1 MHHLFRHPILFILLV
16 ALVASLIGPG
26 EVAGATVSIPPDV
39 PTDNSTHSQDAL
51 LLFEEISTNLPGVS
65 LNSADWGDYDG
76 DGDPDILLAGCG
88 TPGSIWSCQGNH
100 LARVYRNEG
109 GGTFTDINA
118 GLTGVARAAVAWGDY
133 DRDGDLDIVLT
144 GNNGSADLT
153 KIYRNNGNSTFTDI
167 NAGLQAVAD
176 SAVAWGDYDGD
187 GDADLAVTGA
197 QSAKVYRNDGNG
209 TFTSA
214 STLLGVSWGSAA
226 WADFDRD
233 NDLDLLLTGWSYN
246 APSGPT
252 ARIYRNSAGAFSFVS
267 SGLIAVFENEN
278 SALAGDYDGD
288 GDPDVLLAGCTTSTC
303 ANLAATTVFR
313 NDGNNVFTNAGASLA
328 TAALGSSDWGD
339 YDGDG
344 RPDIVLAGCSTYA
357 SPNCSSLV
365 GKVYH
370 NTGAGFTEVAALQ
383 GIVQGV
389 VAWGDYDRDGDLDIL
404 LSGHTGSNAVTK
416 IYRNNSTPST
426 SSVSGRV
433 TDSSGNPLSGVTI
446 FDGAGHTTTSDANGY
461 YTLSGL
467 PAGTYTVTA
476 AKAGYTFAPP
486 SHTVTV
492 PPNATNQDFVGTVTC
507 AGGTTAVDVL
517 LVIDHSGSMYG
528 QPLADEKVAAKGFV
542 DRMNL
547 SQDQVGLASFA
558 SSAGLDQQ
566 LTHNGTAVKNAI
578 DALVASGNTNM
589 GDGINAAQAEL
600 QSVRHNPAARPVM
613 LLMSDGVP
621 NVGPDPIAAAQTA
634 KNAGTRIFAVGL
646 GGVDENLMRQI
657 ASSPSDYYYAPTS
670 NDLQAIYQAIA
681 GIVTC
686 SPAKVKVSPPSKRV
700 PISAGNFTMDI
711 VAQDVSNLGAY
722 QVELTFNPA
731 IVHVVSVSPGPFLGS
746 TGRTVSPVGPI
757 IDNNLGKVTFG
768 AFTFGPQPGVNG
780 TGVLA
785 TVTFQPRAHGTSS
798 LHLQNLQ
805 VADPASN
812 PIPGVTTEDGQVEI
826 VSCFGDFDG
835 DNDVDI
841 FDLQLASS
849 HWNCMA
855 GQSCYEVRFDTEPDG
870 DIDVIDL
877 QRFAAAWG
885 TQCTM
890 NPGSTG
896 QDHRWQIPAQ
906 QFTTQSPA
914 AVRMS
919 LLPAAADVGLGN
931 QFTLTVRIQD
941 AVSIGAFQ
949 TDVIFDPT
957 MLHVQ
962 GVSIG
967 NFLGST
973 GRSVAPVGP
982 VIDNTS
988 GRVTF
993 GAFTFGSQAGAS
1005 GDGDLAHVR
1014 FLAHGL
1020 GQTTASFRQT
1030 SLGDTQGNVIYLGS
1044 LDDSTIRVVQQVTRW
1059 LFLPAVR
1066 RSP

>member
-1 MHHLFRHPILFILLV
+1 MNHQFQRSLVLCLFVILL
-16 ALVASLIGPG
+16 ASLAGPG
-26 EVAGATVSIPPDV
+26 GVTGKTVSSLPGTPAD
-39 PTDNSTHSQDAL
+39 DATHSPASL
-51 LLFEEISTNLPGVS
+51 LLFEEINTNLPGVS
-65 LNSADWGDYDG
+65 VNSADWGDYDG

-88 TPGSIWSCQGNH
+88 TPGTMLSCQGNY
-100 LARVYRNEG
+100 LARVYRNDG
-109 GGTFTDINA
+109 NGVFTNINA
-118 GLTGVARAAVAWGDY
+118 GLIGVWRAAAAWGDY

-144 GNNGSADLT
+144 GNTGSADVA
-153 KIYRNNGNSTFTDI
+153 KIYRNNGNHTFTEI

-187 GDADLAVTGA
+187 GDADLVLTGA
-197 QSAKVYRNDGNG
+197 QTAKVYRNNGNG
-209 TFTSA
+209 TFTSI

-233 NDLDLLLTGWSYN
+233 ADLDLLLTGWTYT

-252 ARIYRNSAGAFSFVS
+252 TRIYRNTAGSFSYVS
-267 SGLIAVFENEN
+267 TGLTAVFENEN

-288 GDPDVLLAGCTTSTC
+288 GDPDVLLAGCTTGYC
-303 ANLAATTVFR
+303 NNLAPTTVFR
-313 NDGNNVFTNAGASLA
+313 NDGNNVFVNSGASLA
-328 TAALGSSDWGD
+328 TAAVGSSDWGD
-339 YDGDG
+339 YDSDG
-344 RPDIVLAGCSTYA
+344 RPDIVLTGCSTYA
-357 SPNCSSLV
+357 SSNCSSLV

-370 NTGAGFTEVAALQ
+370 NTASGFTEVATLQ
-383 GIVQGV
+383 GIVQGTV
-389 VAWGDYDRDGDLDIL
+389 TLGDYDRDGDLDIL
-404 LSGHTGSNAVTK
+404 LSGHTGSGVVTK
-416 IYRNNSTPST
+416 IYRNNSAPTT

-433 TDSSGNPLSGVTI
+433 TDNNNNPLGGVTI
-446 FDGAGHTTTSDANGY
+446 SDGAGHTTTSDANGY
-461 YTLSGL
+461 YTLGGL
-467 PAGTYTVTA
+467 PAGTYTVTV
-476 AKAGYTFAPP
+476 AKSGYTFAPP
-486 SHTVTV
+486 SRTVTV
-492 PPNATNQDFVGTVTC
+492 PPNATNQDFVGTATC
-507 AGGTTAVDVL
+507 AGGATAVDVL
-517 LVIDHSGSMYG
+517 LVIDRSGSMFG

-547 SQDQVGLASFA
+547 TQDQVGLASFA
-558 SSAGLDQQ
+558 TTAALDHQ
-566 LTHNGTAVKNAI
+566 LTHNGVAVKNAI

-600 QSVRHNPAARPVM
+600 QSARHNPAARPVM

-634 KNAGTRIFAVGL
+634 KNAGTRIFTVGL

-657 ASSPSDYYYAPTS
+657 ASSPADYYYAPTS
-670 NDLQAIYQAIA
+670 SDLQAIYQAIA

-686 SPAKVKVSPPSKRV
+686 SPATIKVSPSTKRV

-711 VAQDVSNLGAY
+711 VAQDITNLAAY
-722 QVELTFNPA
+722 QVELTYNPA

-746 TGRTVSPVGPI
+746 TGRTISPVGPI

-768 AFTFGPQPGVNG
+768 AFTFGTQPGVNG

-785 TVTFQPRAHGTSS
+785 TVTFQPRARGTST

-812 PIPGVTTEDGQVEI
+812 LIPGVTTEDGQVEI

-849 HWNCMA
+849 HWNCTA
-855 GQSCYEVRFDTEPDG
+855 GQPCYEVRFDTEPDG

-885 TQCTM
+885 TQCTI
-890 NPGSTG
+890 NQNAWDETVERPKSENGSALQT
-896 QDHRWQIPAQ
+896 P
-906 QFTTQSPA
+906 T
-914 AVRMS
+914 AVRLS
-919 LLPAAADVGLGN
+919 LLPTTADIALGS

-949 TDVIFDPT
+949 TDVIYDPNV
-957 MLHVQ
+957 LHVQ

-967 NFLGST
+967 GFLGST

-993 GAFTFGSQAGAS
+993 GAFTFGNQAGAS
-1005 GDGDLAHVR
+1005 GTGDLAYIR
-1014 FLAHGL
+1014 FMAHGL

-1030 SLGDTQGNVIYLGS
+1030 SLSDTQGNVIYLGN
-1044 LDDSTIRVVQQVTRW
+1044 LEDSSIRVLQQVTRW
-1059 LFLPAVR
+1059 TFLPAVQR
-1066 RSP
+1066 GP